1 MDFGSFIGIIS
12 GLSLIFSAI
21 FLRGDFLSFVNL
33 PGFMIVIGGT
43 VASTLLTFEFRH
55 VVTAFKSAVLVFS
68 SKRDDP
74 NDAVETMIRLCRI
87 SRKQGIIALSEV
99 KTQSGFL
106 KKACGLIADGSEEAT
121 VRAAL
126 ETEINYLKL
135 RHFNIQDVFK
145 KMGTY
150 APAFGM
156 LGTLIGL
163 IQMLSQLANPE
174 TIGPAMA
181 VALLT
186 TFYGSLISTLLCLP
200 IAGKL
205 KSRTINEVM
214 NMEIMLEGA
223 VSILKNDNP
232 LIIYEKLSSFIP
244 VNSRVPMEKM
254 DLRSSKG
261 INNEI

>member
-21 FLRGDFLSFVNL
+21 FLGGEFLSFINI
-33 PGFMIVIGGT
+33 PGFMIVVGGT
-43 VASTLLTFEFRH
+43 VASTLLTFEFKH
-55 VVTAFKSAVLVFS
+55 VVTAFKSALLVFS
-68 SKRDDP
+68 SKRHNP
-74 NDAVETMIRLCRI
+74 NDAVETMIKLCKI
-87 SRKQGIIALSEV
+87 SRQQGILALSDV
-99 KTQSGFL
+99 KTESGFL

-121 VRAAL
+121 IRAAL
-126 ETEINYLKL
+126 ETEIDYLKL

-163 IQMLSQLANPE
+163 IQMLTQLANPE

-186 TFYGSLISTLLCLP
+186 TFYGSLISTLFCLP

-205 KSRTINEVM
+205 KSRTVNEVM
-214 NMEIMLEGA
+214 NLEIMLEGA
-223 VSILKNDNP
+223 VSILNNDNP
-232 LIIYEKLSSFIP
+232 LIVYEKLSSFIP
-244 VNSRVPMEKM
+244 VNMRVPVEQMN
-254 DLRSSKG
+254 LRSRS
-261 INNEI
+261 

>member
-21 FLRGDFLSFVNL
+21 FLQGDMLSFVNV
-33 PGFMIVIGGT
+33 PGFMIVVGGT

-55 VVTAFKSAVLVFS
+55 VVIAFKSALLVFS
-68 SKRDDP
+68 SKRHDP
-74 NDAVETMIRLCRI
+74 NDAVETMIRLCKI
-87 SRKQGIIALSEV
+87 SRQQGILALSDVE
-99 KTQSGFL
+99 TNSGFL
-106 KKACGLIADGSEEAT
+106 KKACGLIADGSEEET
-121 VRAAL
+121 IRAAL
-126 ETEINYLKL
+126 ETEIDYLKM
-135 RHFNIQDVFK
+135 RHHNIQDVFK
-145 KMGTY
+145 KMGSY

-205 KSRTINEVM
+205 RSRTVNEVM
-214 NMEIMLEGA
+214 NLEIMLEGS
-223 VSILKNDNP
+223 VSILNNDNP
-232 LIIYEKLSSFIP
+232 LIVYEKLSSFIP
-244 VNSRVPMEKM
+244 VKSRVPVEKM
-254 DLRSSKG
+254 NIRSYS
-261 INNEI
+261 

>member
-21 FLRGDFLSFVNL
+21 FFRGDFLSFINL

-55 VVTAFKSAVLVFS
+55 VVTAFKSAALVFS
-68 SKRDDP
+68 SKRDNP
-74 NDAVETMIRLCRI
+74 NDAVETMLRLCKI
-87 SRKQGIIALSEV
+87 SRQQGILALSDV
-99 KTQSGFL
+99 KTESGFL
-106 KKACGLIADGSEEAT
+106 KKACGLIADGSEET
-121 VRAAL
+121 TIRAAL
-126 ETEINYLKL
+126 ETEIDYLKM
-135 RHFNIQDVFK
+135 RHYNIQDVFK

-186 TFYGSLISTLLCLP
+186 TFYGSLISTLFCLP

-205 KSRTINEVM
+205 KSRTVNEVM
-214 NMEIMLEGA
+214 NLEIMLEGS
-223 VSILKNDNP
+223 VSILNNDNP
-232 LIIYEKLSSFIP
+232 LIVYEKLSSFIP
-244 VNSRVPMEKM
+244 LNSRVPVEQMN
-254 DLRSSKG
+254 LRQTR
-261 INNEI
+261 